1 LKDLLGRFKAGTMR
15 LFKKHGMGQVGYWH
29 PADEPGSADTLV
41 YLLRHKDM
49 AAKEASWKGFVSDPE
64 WKDVRSKFIKPLREK
79 PEVTLMKATDYSA
92 VK

>member
-1 LKDLLGRFKAGTMR
+1 
-15 LFKKHGMGQVGYWH
+15 
-29 PADEPGSADTLV
+29 
-41 YLLRHKDM
+41 M